1 MSTPG
6 GDSGHPGGFTPARLA
21 GFEDSADG
29 ADDVPDLASL
39 LTRRAASPAAPADDP
54 PAVGERSP
62 AVTPPVVAP
71 SAHPPA
77 AAAAART
84 SKRAKPARTP
94 PVPVVLA
101 PDPEPAPVPP
111 QPARAARS
119 GRTPI
124 RSTSVHVPVGLR
136 EKINA
141 ERARTGRSNGEIVI
155 RAIELNLDQLPA
167 LFSKHGRGASVGS
180 LFQQRVSRGAR
191 LSDGPLSPINVRLFE
206 PDFEV
211 LDELVEQVGAFSRG
225 HLISVTLTAYFASS
239 AD

>member
-1 MSTPG
+1 MSTTG
-6 GDSGHPGGFTPARLA
+6 RASGHPGGFTPGRLT
-21 GFEDSADG
+21 GFEDGADG

-39 LTRRAASPAAPADDP
+39 LTRRAAP
-54 PAVGERSP
+54 PDAVDRTP
-62 AVTPPVVAP
+62 AVTPPKVAQ
-71 SAHPPA
+71 SAQPPPA
-77 AAAAART
+77 ATAARI

-94 PVPVVLA
+94 PA
-101 PDPEPAPVPP
+101 PAAPTEP
-111 QPARAARS
+111 QPAPTPAPAARS

-155 RAIELNLDQLPA
+155 RAIELNLDQLSA
-167 LFSKHGRGASVGS
+167 LFSEHGRGASAGR

-225 HLISVTLTAYFASS
+225 HLISVTLTAYFAGQST

>member
-1 MSTPG
+1 MSTTG
-6 GDSGHPGGFTPARLA
+6 RASGHPGGFTPGRLT
-21 GFEDSADG
+21 GFEDGADG

-39 LTRRAASPAAPADDP
+39 LTRRAAPPAAPPDDP
-54 PAVGERSP
+54 PDAVDRTP
-62 AVTPPVVAP
+62 AVTPPKVAQ
-71 SAHPPA
+71 SAPPA
-77 AAAAART
+77 ATAARI
-84 SKRAKPARTP
+84 SKRAKSARTP
-94 PVPVVLA
+94 A
-101 PDPEPAPVPP
+101 PAAPTEP
-111 QPARAARS
+111 QPAPTPAPAARS

-155 RAIELNLDQLPA
+155 RAIELNLDQLAA
-167 LFSKHGRGASVGS
+167 LFSEHGRGASAGR

-225 HLISVTLTAYFASS
+225 HLISVTLTAYFAGQST

>member
-1 MSTPG
+1 MSTTG
-6 GDSGHPGGFTPARLA
+6 RASGHPGGFTPGRLT
-21 GFEDSADG
+21 GFEDGADG

-39 LTRRAASPAAPADDP
+39 LTRRAVPPAAPPDGP
-54 PAVGERSP
+54 PDAVDRTP
-62 AVTPPVVAP
+62 AVTPPKVAQ
-71 SAHPPA
+71 SAQPPPA
-77 AAAAART
+77 TAARI

-94 PVPVVLA
+94 PA
-101 PDPEPAPVPP
+101 PAAPTEPHPAPT
-111 QPARAARS
+111 PAPSARS

-155 RAIELNLDQLPA
+155 RAIELNLDQLSA
-167 LFSKHGRGASVGS
+167 LFSEHGRGASAGR

-225 HLISVTLTAYFASS
+225 HLISVTLTAYFAGQST